1 MYVKILEK
9 MYEEADAEILFQKIK
24 EAIDERNLKVQ
35 QTGAQVNNFMST
47 ASKESTLRSAL
58 NNTGVVGGASSAA
71 STQGGRLTRQEL
83 QSHL

>member
-35 QTGAQVNNFMST
+35 QTGAQVNNFM
-47 ASKESTLRSAL
+47 
-58 NNTGVVGGASSAA
+58 
-71 STQGGRLTRQEL
+71 
-83 QSHL
+83 